1 MPRRTKRRNI
11 SIPFADDKFLHDL
24 AKANSVQFSRVVSL
38 LIYDWYHDQ
47 KARAKTGET
56 QSLLFKRYEQ
66 FLSEE
71 GQDQPEPEHVNSA

>member
-47 KARAKTGET
+47 KAREKTNET
-56 QSLLFKRYEQ
+56 QSLLFKRYQ
-66 FLSEE
+66 QYMAEE
-71 GQDQPEPEHVNSA
+71 GKDQPTPEHVKRA